1 MIGTQRDRTS
11 ASWRTE
17 GPSLTMNDTR
27 ATKRA
32 TRAKA
37 KVCKGFFFKKN
48 KYTHVPNT
56 SIESE
61 NKFTYHHNH
70 RMYRLSVAA
79 SGNVC

>member
-17 GPSLTMNDTR
+17 GPSLTVNDTR

-37 KVCKGFFFKKN
+37 KVCKGFLCKKKTN
-48 KYTHVPNT
+48 THT
-56 SIESE
+56 
-61 NKFTYHHNH
+61 
-70 RMYRLSVAA
+70 
-79 SGNVC
+79 